1 MELTDTLYVTNR
13 EAWRAWLEAHHAS
26 EKVVW
31 LIFYKKSSGQAGIAY
46 DEAVEEALCYG
57 WIDSIVKKVD
67 EERRAQKFTPRK
79 PKSNWSESNKQRVR
93 KLIEAGRMTE
103 AGLAKIGSALEN
115 VEPKPEIIQPK
126 PAPAIQSELEE
137 ALANNQKASE
147 NFDRFTP
154 AYKALALK
162 WITAAKK
169 AETRARRIEEFIQ
182 LTADNK
188 KIGLK

>member
-1 MELTDTLYVTNR
+1 MELTDTLYVTDR
-13 EAWRAWLEAHHAS
+13 DEWRAWLEAHHAS
-26 EKVVW
+26 EKMVW
-31 LIFYKKSSGQAGIAY
+31 LIFYKKSSGQVGIAY

-103 AGLAKIGSALEN
+103 AGLAKIGNALDHSEPPE
-115 VEPKPEIIQPK
+115 VTQPKPEPVILP
-126 PAPAIQSELEE
+126 ELEE

-169 AETRARRIEEFIQ
+169 AETRAMRMEEFIQ